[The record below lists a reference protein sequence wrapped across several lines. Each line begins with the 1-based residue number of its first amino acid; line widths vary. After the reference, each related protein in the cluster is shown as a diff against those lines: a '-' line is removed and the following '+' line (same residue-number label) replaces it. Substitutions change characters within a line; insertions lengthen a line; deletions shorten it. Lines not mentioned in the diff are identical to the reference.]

1 MRLLACLVLVLAER
15 GINLAVPIMYKSM
28 VETLSDTNGFIP
40 NLLKGLWAAAAASRP
55 AAAAAASAAS
65 TIPPP
70 AEAIAAAAGLMPGA
84 GPVIGVAGSGM
95 AAASGAGGAGGTS
108 GLLAGIRS
116 LLGSQSAASPC
127 ALGAGVV
134 FSSVPDTALTA
145 FWTIFYPWAFFY
157 LGAVFLR
164 GGSGSEGLLA
174 NVRDI
179 CWIPINQAAFRRIS
193 TDVFGHLLALDL
205 NFHVHRKTG
214 QIMRILD
221 RGTSSIQVTRGFGA
235 SPLDC
240 TCVVAD

>member
-28 VETLSDTNGFIP
+28 VETLSDTNGFLP
-40 NLLKGLWAAAAASRP
+40 NLLKALWQAAAATDPAAG
-55 AAAAAASAAS
+55 AAAAAAGSTAS
-65 TIPPP
+65 PP
-70 AEAIAAAAGLMPGA
+70 AAAAGLVSVSGA
-84 GPVIGVAGSGM
+84 AVGAAGMDLAGVAATGGGWGPL
-95 AAASGAGGAGGTS
+95 AS
-108 GLLAGIRS
+108 LRS
-116 LLGSQSAASPC
+116 LLGTAAAGSPVNVLSSAQDS
-127 ALGAGVV
+127 
-134 FSSVPDTALTA
+134 ALTA

-221 RGTSSIQVTRGFGA
+221 RGTSSIQVRWSNVGMWCA
-235 SPLDC
+235 
-240 TCVVAD
+240 TCGELLLHPTK